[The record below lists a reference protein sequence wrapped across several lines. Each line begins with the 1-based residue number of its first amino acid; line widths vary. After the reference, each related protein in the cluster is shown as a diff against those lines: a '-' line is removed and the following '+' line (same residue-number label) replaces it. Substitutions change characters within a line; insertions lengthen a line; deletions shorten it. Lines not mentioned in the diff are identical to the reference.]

1 MIAEI
6 EKRKM
11 LVGYHHLKVVV
22 VIYVFPIINR
32 QITCK
37 KFLIFSLKE
46 VETTCTQAHRGGEKK
61 RTGIFIIKYIT
72 HLFYIQY

>member
-11 LVGYHHLKVVV
+11 LVGYYHLKVVV

-37 KFLIFSLKE
+37 NFLIFSLKE
-46 VETTCTQAHRGGEKK
+46 VETTCTQAHRGGEKR
-61 RTGIFIIKYIT
+61 RTGMFIIKYII